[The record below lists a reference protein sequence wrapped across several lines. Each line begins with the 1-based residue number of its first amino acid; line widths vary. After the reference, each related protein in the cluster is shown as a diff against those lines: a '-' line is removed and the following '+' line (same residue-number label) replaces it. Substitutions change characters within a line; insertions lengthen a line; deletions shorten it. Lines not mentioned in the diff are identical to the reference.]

1 VENFTG
7 FMAFV
12 RSAESGSFVEAA
24 KVMGI
29 SASAVGKSVQRLEDR
44 LGTRLFQRNTRNMY
58 LTAEGELFLQ
68 RCRAIMLQMNAAEEE
83 LADINRHPRGKL
95 RVSLPSI
102 GTFFYPVLERFS
114 EKYPQVELDID
125 FSDRKV
131 ELIEEGFDAAVRIG
145 SVEDSTLVSRKV
157 FSFQRV
163 VVASPQYLNKMGKPK
178 DLKDLSGHVLLLYK
192 FPNTGKLESWPIEGW
207 NDALVDEWRLTIRCN
222 SIEMISYFAA
232 HGRGIACLPDFVA
245 SAGLA
250 GGNIVHVIDVPPMRD
265 RDLTVLWPSNKY
277 VVPKLRVFIDFIGD
291 YF

>member
-1 VENFTG
+1 MDNFTG

-29 SASAVGKSVQRLEDR
+29 SASAVGKSVQRLEER

-83 LADINRHPRGKL
+83 LADINRQPRGKL

-102 GTFFYPVLERFS
+102 GTFLYPVLERFS

-131 ELIEEGFDAAVRIG
+131 DLIEEGFDAAVRIG

-163 VVASPQYLNKMGKPK
+163 VVASPQYIDKMGKPK
-178 DLKDLSGHVLLLYK
+178 GLKDLSGHVLLLYK
-192 FPNTGKLESWPIEGW
+192 FPNTGKLENWPIERW
-207 NDALVDEWRLTIRCN
+207 DDALVDEWKSTVRCN
-222 SIEMISYFAA
+222 SIEMILYFAV
-232 HGRGIACLPDFVA
+232 HGRGIACLPDFSA
-245 SAGLA
+245 SAGLVD
-250 GGNIVHVIDVPPMRD
+250 GNLVHVIDVPHMRD

-277 VVPKLRVFIDFIGD
+277 VVPKLRVFIDFIGN